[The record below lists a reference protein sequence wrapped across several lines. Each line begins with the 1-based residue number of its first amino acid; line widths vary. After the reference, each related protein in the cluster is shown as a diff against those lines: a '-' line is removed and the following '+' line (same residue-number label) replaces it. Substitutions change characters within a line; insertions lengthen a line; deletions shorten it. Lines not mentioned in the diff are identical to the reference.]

1 MITAVYFDSNLGNKV
16 LVAVFMWE
24 RDAVSFIATQSPY
37 MELKVLRLHA
47 GKAVIGWYEIVE
59 EVNLIDPTEE
69 K

>member
-1 MITAVYFDSNLGNKV
+1 MITAVYFDSDIGSKV

-37 MELKVLRLHA
+37 MELKVLKLPH
-47 GKAVIGWYEIVE
+47 GKAASGWYEIIRE
-59 EVNLIDPTEE
+59 TNLIDPTEE